1 MSPKCNGVA
10 MLIQTPFALL
20 PHAGKKLYLT
30 DTHHPSSAQPEL
42 MSHLFKVKN
51 VVIESCA

>member
-1 MSPKCNGVA
+1 
-10 MLIQTPFALL
+10 MLIQKLFALL

-30 DTHHPSSAQPEL
+30 HTHHPSSAQPEL
-42 MSHLFKVKN
+42 VSHPSKVKN